1 MVRSS
6 SSTLWWTV
14 RAYVSSGAGS
24 PAPNSSS
31 DMPTMPFIGVRI
43 SWLIIARKRDLAWLA
58 ASAWALSASASTAS
72 RSRWRTMRSTVP
84 KASATPSMPVIAM
97 APSGRRLRH
106 QSLVNSA
113 SGTDASMTRG

>member
-1 MVRSS
+1 MVRNS

-14 RAYVSSGAGS
+14 RAYVSSGAGN

-58 ASAWALSASASTAS
+58 ASAWALSG
-72 RSRWRTMRSTVP
+72 R
-84 KASATPSMPVIAM
+84 IALALADDAQHRGKGQRHAQHAGHRNGAQRPQI
-97 APSGRRLRH
+97 APPIAR
-106 QSLVNSA
+106 
-113 SGTDASMTRG
+113 